1 MGHVPRVNEVK
12 RVKTESKRK
21 LLLGL
26 AVLRAVIGVIA
37 IPLAPALYRDHFV
50 ALVLLRP
57 TKEVLLAAGF
67 LIRRGDVH
75 PLPVVLAA
83 IPILVFGVWQFF
95 WLGRAYRKEIQE
107 GEGLPKWADRILPP
121 KRIQQLCGVLN
132 DRGKP
137 VIVGGRLA
145 AFPSSLLAAAAG
157 ASSLKPKEFLP
168 ADGLGAALSIVEV
181 VLAGYLLGAAYK
193 QAGPWVTLAGAIVLL
208 SLMVYVGRAL
218 KRTPAKGRP
227 TNANTEAP
235 APAAVS

>member
-1 MGHVPRVNEVK
+1 MNEVK
-12 RVKTESKRK
+12 HVKTQRIRK

-26 AVLRAVIGVIA
+26 AALRAVIGVIA

-57 TKEVLLAAGF
+57 TKEVLLAGGF
-67 LIRRGDVH
+67 LMRRGDVH

-95 WLGRAYRKEIQE
+95 WLGRVYRKEIQE
-107 GEGLPKWADRILPP
+107 ADGLPKWAERILPP

-132 DRGKP
+132 DKGKP
-137 VIVGGRLA
+137 VIIGGRLA

-168 ADGLGAALSIVEV
+168 ADGIGAALSIVEV

-193 QAGPWVTLAGAIVLL
+193 EAGPWVTVAGAVVLL
-208 SLMVYVGRAL
+208 GLMVYLGRAL
-218 KRTPAKGRP
+218 KRTPAKKRRKVAEEP
-227 TNANTEAP
+227 TP
-235 APAAVS
+235 AVAS